1 MNFKTVILLAVTSC
15 LGIAAADA
23 KQEPRERR
31 EVPNIVVPQE
41 SSSTI
46 IFERQKSMREMNRN
60 LEAMAAVVLEPS
72 ADPAEFRKKLEE
84 HARAIRAISRSI
96 PEMFPEG
103 SGDIGTRAKSEI
115 WEDREAFENKARVLN
130 QELDAF
136 AEAATRGDSEELR
149 SIYKRFDIANLCNS
163 CHEEFR
169 AKRSGERE

>member
-1 MNFKTVILLAVTSC
+1 MNVKTVILVAAASC
-15 LGIAAADA
+15 LGIAGADA
-23 KQEPRERR
+23 KEEPRERR
-31 EVPNIVVPQE
+31 EVPKIAVPQE
-41 SSSTI
+41 NSSTI
-46 IFERQKSMREMNRN
+46 ISERQNSMRKMNRN

-72 ADPAEFRKKLEE
+72 ANPAEFRKRLEE
-84 HARAIRAISRSI
+84 HMSAIRAISRSI

-149 SIYKRFDIANLCNS
+149 SIYKRFDIADLCNS

-169 AKRSGERE
+169 AKRSDERK